1 MNAKGIQV
9 SIGLFSS
16 LHKELLAVFAKQY
29 AIEIKTL
36 TGFQLYGFSNYTET
50 LPNLK
55 GFILEVTGQ
64 QINGKYI
71 YNKLRE
77 IEKGNNKFI
86 RLRKD
91 YLSILILA
99 IGYDNYGNYLKHSP
113 FISDAVRQEEKN
125 HFEETDKAVAALYY
139 VGYYVIDKQLY
150 VKSKFTIFKLKTAI
164 WEIFNWEKRD
174 HSTFYTY
181 YGKCVST
188 GGSALSFYFSKENS
202 SLGKECFVNLF
213 YGNMMQ
219 TKPVLLGAYC
229 GFDKSNNPVVGKM
242 ILEQV
247 QNAETQ
253 HEKVVS
259 ETINP
264 VFYYHLY
271 SQRIE
276 VDGNLPHKASDLS
289 TSINRIEIINFLIGD
304 YLGFYLDTNNYLIP
318 LFFQVCNELGTIKLK
333 VNNTKFE
340 GIGRMNRSE
349 NYLVSEFRDNE
360 DNFSQFSIQVQP
372 LERDL
377 FLGHLLIYYGT
388 NVLNGK
394 VLLWKENEALQKL
407 MKNNKAFY
415 LNKNDLEEL
424 FIHQIS
430 TYL

>member
-1 MNAKGIQV
+1 MNTKGIQV
-9 SIGLFSS
+9 STGLFLS
-16 LHKELLAVFAKQY
+16 LHKELLMKFAKQY
-29 AIEIKTL
+29 DIEIKTI
-36 TGFQLYGFSNYTET
+36 TGYQLYGFSNYNQES
-50 LPNLK
+50 PNLK

-99 IGYDNYGNYLKHSP
+99 IGYDNYGNYLKKSP
-113 FISDAVRQEEKN
+113 FINDTIRQEEKN
-125 HFEETDKAVAALYY
+125 HFEEIDKSVDALYY
-139 VGYYVIDKQLY
+139 VGYYVINKKIY

-164 WEIFNWEKRD
+164 WEILNWETIGS
-174 HSTFYTY
+174 STFYTY

-247 QNAETQ
+247 ENLETQ
-253 HEKVVS
+253 HQKVMND
-259 ETINP
+259 TINP

-276 VDGNLPHKASDLS
+276 VDGNLPHKESDLS
-289 TSINRIEIINFLIGD
+289 TSINRIGIINFLIGE
-304 YLGFYLDTNNYLIP
+304 YWGFYLDSNNYLIP
-318 LFFQVCNELGTIKLK
+318 LFFQVCNELGELKLK
-333 VNNTKFE
+333 INNTKFD
-340 GIGRMNRSE
+340 GMGRMNMSE
-349 NYLVSEFRDNE
+349 NYLVSEFRENE

-388 NVLNGK
+388 SVLNGK
-394 VLLWKENEALQKL
+394 VLLWKENKVLEKL
-407 MKNNKAFY
+407 VKNNKAFF
-415 LNKNDLEEL
+415 LNKNDLEKS
-424 FIHQIS
+424 FVHQIDQ
-430 TYL
+430 YL